1 MVVVTDRWIEN
12 GEKVVLLEPVSV
24 MKDDTFE
31 HAVSFANTKKDVDT
45 FCLRLNEGMLI
56 FKGDVTI
63 EILKE
68 LHRDLNPKEALIQ
81 QGWELSDVRF
91 NVFLFI
97 NQDGKEHP
105 VQSINK
111 TTAWLQLY
119 SELKE
124 QIFDT
129 CGKYCSGTDCGIAV
143 A

>member
-1 MVVVTDRWIEN
+1 MVVVTDRWIEK

-31 HAVSFANTKKDVDT
+31 HAVAFANRKKDVDT
-45 FCLRLNEGMLI
+45 FCLRLNEGTLI
-56 FKGDVTI
+56 FKSDVTI
-63 EILKE
+63 ETLRE
-68 LHRDLNPKEALIQ
+68 LHSDMNPKEALIQ

-91 NVFLFI
+91 NVYLFI
-97 NQDGKEHP
+97 NQDCTEYP
-105 VQSINK
+105 VQSINE

-124 QIFDT
+124 QISDS
-129 CGKYCSGTDCGIAV
+129 CGTDYCIAV

>member
-1 MVVVTDRWIEN
+1 MVLVTDRWIEN

-24 MKDDTFE
+24 MKDDIFE
-31 HAVSFANTKKDVDT
+31 HVVSFANTKKDVDT
-45 FCLRLNEGMLI
+45 FCLRLNEGTLV
-56 FKGDVTI
+56 FKGGVTI
-63 EILKE
+63 ETLKE

-91 NVFLFI
+91 NVYLFI
-97 NQDGKEHP
+97 NQDGTEHP

-111 TTAWLQLY
+111 TTAWLQLC

-124 QIFDT
+124 QICDT
-129 CGKYCSGTDCGIAV
+129 CGKYCGGTDCGIAV